1 MMAGVRLLD
10 RYVLRELVVP
20 LGYCLGGFLV
30 FWISADLINNL
41 DDFREKQM
49 IAGDIAA
56 YYLVQIPEYLVTVT
70 PLGLLLAL
78 LYALTNLARHNEL
91 TAMRAAGVSVWRLS
105 IPYFLV
111 GLLLSCGLFAMN
123 EFAVPDAAQAAEAI
137 RNRHTRAQP
146 NQEEPGWQ
154 RDLAFRNDRDQ
165 RTWNIGAF
173 HLETGEMRGVNVD
186 WPLPDG
192 LRRRLSAKSAAYTN
206 GVWVLYE
213 VNEMVLN
220 LNQAGD
226 IRAYGETNMLALPDL
241 TETPEQI
248 RSEIKF
254 SQLSAIR
261 AAKRPRL
268 TLREILVYQH
278 LHPYL
283 KPLDRAKL
291 QTQFHGRLAEPWTC
305 LGVVFIAV
313 PFGAP
318 SGRRNAFVGVAA
330 SIFIGFSYFMILR
343 FGLALG
349 TGGYLPPW
357 VAAWL
362 PNAAF
367 SLVGAVLISRLR

>member
-30 FWISADLINNL
+30 FWISADLVNNL

-49 IAGDIAA
+49 IARDIAA
-56 YYLVQIPEYLVTVT
+56 FYLVQIPEYLVTVT

-111 GLLLSCGLFAMN
+111 GLLLSFGLFALN
-123 EFAVPDAAQAAEAI
+123 EFAVPDATQAAEAI
-137 RNRHTRAQP
+137 RNRHTRARQ
-146 NQEEPGWQ
+146 NQDELGWQ
-154 RDLAFRNDRDQ
+154 RDLTFRNDRDQ

-173 HLETGEMRGVNVD
+173 HLETGEMREANVE

-192 LRRRLSAKSAAYTN
+192 SRRRLSAETAIHTN
-206 GVWVLYE
+206 GVWVFYKAKELVY
-213 VNEMVLN
+213 
-220 LNQAGD
+220 LNQPGSVPL
-226 IRAYGETNMLALPDL
+226 RGELDELALPDL

-330 SIFIGFSYFMILR
+330 SIFIGFTYFLVLR
-343 FGLALG
+343 AGLALG

-362 PNAAF
+362 PNAGF
-367 SLVGAVLISRLR
+367 SLAGALLISRLR